1 MRTIQRTFVLF
12 HPSLRSGKRI
22 QLSPDDYLAK
32 ILLVMVWGSRVAV
45 FLFFFL
51 FPFFIQAADSVV
63 INEIAWMGT
72 LNSANDEWVE
82 LYNNTGNSI
91 NLDGWQLV
99 AQDGT
104 PKIKLSGVFPAN
116 GFYLLERTD
125 DNAVPKISA
134 DKIYTGALGN
144 NGENLEL
151 YDASGNLIDS
161 INCTSGW
168 FGGDNKTK
176 KTMERKN
183 SQSPGSHPANWQT
196 SQNPGGTPKAKNSVP
211 TPKEQLPKKEEM
223 DEKLVFQKETV
234 NHSLSEKG
242 TTTPESSNS
251 LFAPIAA
258 TIAIFSGTTILI
270 LKNKLKTSYN
280 KNIAKL
286 CS

>member
-1 MRTIQRTFVLF
+1 MKNIVYIICFLAIILF
-12 HPSLRSGKRI
+12 SCLGFA
-22 QLSPDDYLAK
+22 Y
-32 ILLVMVWGSRVAV
+32 
-45 FLFFFL
+45 
-51 FPFFIQAADSVV
+51 AANPGDVV
-63 INEIAWMGT
+63 CNEIAWMGT
-72 LNSANDEWVE
+72 AVSSNDEWIE
-82 LYNNTGNSI
+82 LYNDTDQAI
-91 NLDGWQLV
+91 NLKDWILK
-99 AQDGT
+99 ATDETPRITLTGT
-104 PKIKLSGVFPAN
+104 VPAN
-116 GFYLLERTD
+116 SFYLLERTR
-125 DNAVPKISA
+125 DNTVPDITA
-134 DKIYTGALGN
+134 DQIYTGALNN
-144 NGENLEL
+144 NGEILEL
-151 YDASGNLIDS
+151 YDDSGNLIDS

-176 KTMERKN
+176 QTMERKN